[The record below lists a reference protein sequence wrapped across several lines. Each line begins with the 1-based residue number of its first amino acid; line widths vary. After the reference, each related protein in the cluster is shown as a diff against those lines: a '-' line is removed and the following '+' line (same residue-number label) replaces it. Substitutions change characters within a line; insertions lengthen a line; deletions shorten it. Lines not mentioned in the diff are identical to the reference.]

1 MSLPINT
8 EHASKTA
15 SAMQALS
22 EAMLEDPDYAWSW
35 HCNLA
40 CCAMDEGLDHEAA
53 NRAAERFMALAFNI
67 LRVQYGPASN
77 PSMQPDPAKD
87 TP

>member
-8 EHASKTA
+8 EHANKTA
-15 SAMQALS
+15 TAMKSLS
-22 EAMLEDPDYAWSW
+22 DAMREDPDYAWSW

-40 CCAMDEGLDHEAA
+40 CCAMDEGLDREAA

-67 LRVQYGPASN
+67 LRVQYGPA
-77 PSMQPDPAKD
+77 MPANAQANGR
-87 TP
+87 